1 VAASSVQRIHL
12 LSSIDPIGTAMTLK
26 FIMLVGILSCCASF
40 NVPGGTK
47 WTTTKLQAAT
57 AFPVDT
63 PFVGTPS
70 LDVEDEPRL
79 GVLLLNLGG
88 PETGDDVEGM

>member
-1 VAASSVQRIHL
+1 
-12 LSSIDPIGTAMTLK
+12 MTLK
-26 FIMLVGILSCCASF
+26 FIMLFRILSCCASF
-40 NVPGGTK
+40 NVPGGTQ

-70 LDVEDEPRL
+70 LEVEDEPRL